1 MAFVES
7 LTKELAEGLGFD
19 GKSKL
24 WSLTPIVTL
33 KDSNKPDKNTSII
46 GKFPPV
52 NYTESLGARIVET
65 STVGKNEP
73 FPIWVGGTKE
83 IASFTGRLFAG
94 NSFQDITKDL
104 KFLKASVKKDR
115 NKKSS
120 KYHASFFIF
129 RWGSQIEFNCVVQD
143 LSEIIYDE
151 VRNDGKVRGVT
162 FNIVLRV
169 IGKNELLAQGVSIA
183 SQVKAGAAFAFGG
196 TVSVIPATSPFA
208 KLGTKGKVAALGG
221 LVGVAGGAVAGK
233 LISVPGASLFT
244 IRKVHIAKLGDTF
257 ESIANEE
264 YDDAL
269 KGDALRRAQPEK
281 LEIKPGD
288 VIAVIDE
295 DEIEDIEVTQQ
306 INVLKNDRNSFAVK
320 TEFFALRGGTKT
332 IPN

>member
-1 MAFVES
+1 MGLES
-7 LTKELAEGLGFD
+7 LVKDLAEGLGFD

-24 WSLTPIVTL
+24 WSLTPITTL
-33 KDSNKPDKNTSII
+33 KESNKPDKKTSII
-46 GKFPPV
+46 GKFPPI

-83 IASFTGRLFAG
+83 IATFTGRLFARD
-94 NSFQDITKDL
+94 SFEDITKDL
-104 KFLKASVKKDR
+104 KFLKASVKKNRD
-115 NKKSS
+115 KKNT

-129 RWGSQIEFNCVVQD
+129 RWGSQIEFNCIVQD
-143 LSEIIYDE
+143 LSEIVYDE

-162 FNIVLRV
+162 FNITLRV

-183 SQVKAGAAFAFGG
+183 SIVKSGTAFAFGA
-196 TVSVIPATSPFA
+196 TVSVLPSTSPFA

-221 LVGVAGGAVAGK
+221 LVGVAGGALAGK

-244 IRKVHIAKLGDTF
+244 IRKIHVAKLGDTF
-257 ESIANEE
+257 ESIADQE

-281 LEIKPGD
+281 LDIAVGD
-288 VIAVIDE
+288 VIAIIDE
-295 DEIEDIEVTQQ
+295 DEIEDIEITQQ
-306 INVLKNDRNSFAVK
+306 IVVLKNERNSIAVK
-320 TEFFALRGGTKT
+320 NEFFALRGGSKI
-332 IPN
+332 IPS